1 MTSRWDTTLAWAI
14 GIILIGLLGGGPY
27 VFRQMMRGITKSE
40 LDARISHDLP
50 AGSPKARVLAYIGS
64 RKWELHA
71 EKDPVV
77 VRFHD
82 WLPLQGLVFTMSSFG
97 TYEKLVAYSSTET
110 FDSP

>member
-1 MTSRWDTTLAWAI
+1 MSSRWDTTLAWAI

-27 VFRQMMRGITKSE
+27 VFRHVMRGITKSE

-50 AGSPKARVLAYIGS
+50 AGSPKARVLAYIGF
-64 RKWELHA
+64 RKWELRA

-77 VRFHD
+77 ARFRD
-82 WLPLQGLVFTMSSFG
+82 WLPLQGRVFTLRSFG
-97 TYEKLVAYSSTET
+97 TDELVAYSSTET